1 MKEKYYKLFP
11 FQIGGLTVQN
21 QHFVVMEK
29 EDVELRFYNLDGV
42 LGLGF
47 SGYLLGRQ
55 NTSDYPYVP
64 MRIIYGPTPIF
75 KNIVKQELVSRN
87 VFSFYYPR

>member
-1 MKEKYYKLFP
+1 M
-11 FQIGGLTVQN
+11 VQN

>member
-1 MKEKYYKLFP
+1 M
-11 FQIGGLTVQN
+11 QN
-21 QHFVVMEK
+21 QHFVVMEE
-29 EDVELRFYNLDGV
+29 EDVALRSHNFDGV

-47 SGYLLGRQ
+47 SGYLVGHEI
-55 NTSDYPYVP
+55 NSDYPYVP

-75 KNIVKQELVSRN
+75 KNIVEQELVSRN